1 MRIPLLFIVLLASI
15 SSQAQFWKRLTSP
28 GLTNAEVTKGLKEAL
43 TQGATKGANL
53 VSKTDGY
60 FKTPEIKIPFPK
72 DASLV
77 ETKLRFLGMGDQV
90 DEFVLSL
97 NRAAEDAAKEA
108 APIFVSA
115 IQKMTIDDAF
125 AILKGEP
132 DAATQYLKETT
143 TPQLKEKFTPVVKNS
158 LNKVNATKYWADL
171 INYYNKL
178 PFVSR
183 VNPDLEVYAT
193 DMAIQ
198 GLFVMVAR
206 EEKLIRKDPLARTT
220 DILKKVFK

>member
-1 MRIPLLFIVLLASI
+1 MRIPLLFLVLLTSV
-15 SSQAQFWKRLTSP
+15 SSQAQFWKKLTSP
-28 GLTNAEVTKGLKEAL
+28 GLTNEEVTKGLKEAL
-43 TQGATKGANL
+43 AQGATKGANL
-53 VSKTDGY
+53 VSKIDGY
-60 FKTPEIKIPFPK
+60 FKNPEIKIPFPK

-77 ETKLRFLGMGDQV
+77 EMKLRAIGMGAQV
-90 DEFVLSL
+90 DEFTLSL

-115 IQKMTIDDAF
+115 IQKMTINDAF

-132 DAATQYLKETT
+132 DAATQYLKKTT
-143 TPQLKEKFTPVVKNS
+143 TPQLKEKFTPIVKNS
-158 LNKVNATKYWADL
+158 LDKVNATKYWADL

-178 PFVSR
+178 PFITK
-183 VNPDLEVYAT
+183 VNPDLNAYAT

-198 GLFVMVAR
+198 GLFLMVAR
-206 EEKLIRKDPLARTT
+206 EEKLIRKDPAARTT

>member
-1 MRIPLLFIVLLASI
+1 MRIPILFLVLLTSV
-15 SSQAQFWKRLTSP
+15 SCQAQFWKKLTSP

-53 VSKTDGY
+53 VSKVDGY

-77 ETKLRFLGMGDQV
+77 ETKLRAIGMGSRV

-125 AILKGEP
+125 AVLKGEP
-132 DAATQYLKETT
+132 DAATQYLKKTT
-143 TPQLKEKFTPVVKNS
+143 TPQLKEKFTPIVKNS
-158 LNKVNATKYWADL
+158 LNKVDATKYWADL

-206 EEKLIRKDPLARTT
+206 EEKLIRKDPVARTT

>member
-1 MRIPLLFIVLLASI
+1 MRIPLLFLVLLTAI
-15 SSQAQFWKRLTSP
+15 SSQAQFWKKKPSIPLTD
-28 GLTNAEVTKGLKEAL
+28 AEVTKGLKEAL
-43 TQGATKGANL
+43 TQGVTKGANL
-53 VSKTDGY
+53 VSKLDGY
-60 FKTPEIKIPFPK
+60 FKNPDIKIPFPK

-77 ETKLRFLGMGDQV
+77 ETKLRFIGMGDRV

-108 APIFVSA
+108 APIFVTA
-115 IQKMTIDDAF
+115 IQKMTINDAF

-132 DAATQYLKETT
+132 DAATQYLKKTT
-143 TPQLKEKFTPVVKNS
+143 TPQLKEKFTPIVKNS
-158 LNKVNATKYWADL
+158 LNKVDATKYWADL

-183 VNPDLEVYAT
+183 VNPDLEAYAT